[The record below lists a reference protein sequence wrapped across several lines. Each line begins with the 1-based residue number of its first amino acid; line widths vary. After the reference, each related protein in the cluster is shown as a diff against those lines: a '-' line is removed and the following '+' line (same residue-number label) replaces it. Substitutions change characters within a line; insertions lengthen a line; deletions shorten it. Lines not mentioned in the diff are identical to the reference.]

1 MWGYYGAKTTIVKL
15 YPKPLHHKIIEPFAG
30 TARYSLEH
38 FENDILLVD
47 KYDVI
52 IKIWHFLQQASEKDV
67 LGINRQLIPQKKASD
82 YIFDSEGEKLL
93 FQFLIK
99 KAPERPS
106 LKVTDRVAIAR
117 PNYMNYSLK
126 RISKQL
132 YKIRH
137 WKIQLGTYE
146 EIENQTATWFFDTPY
161 EFGGACYPCSS
172 RHLNFPAIGDH
183 CKTRL
188 GQVIVCENMKATWL
202 PFVPL
207 KSMKGSLGFSNE
219 AIWTNYHT
227 HFNNVQQKLLFS

>member
-15 YPKPLHHKIIEPFAG
+15 YPKPINHKIIEPFAG

-67 LGINRQLIPQKKASD
+67 LAINRVLVPHKKAD
-82 YIFDSEGEKLL
+82 EYQFDSEGEKLL

-117 PNYMNYSLK
+117 PNYMNFSLK
-126 RISKQL
+126 RIASNL
-132 YKIRH
+132 FKIRH
-137 WKIQLGTYE
+137 WKIELGTYQD
-146 EIENQTATWFFDTPY
+146 IPNQNATWFIDPPY

-172 RHLNFPAIGDH
+172 RHIDFNA
-183 CKTRL
+183 L
-188 GQVIVCENMKATWL
+188 GNWCRTL
-202 PFVPL
+202 
-207 KSMKGSLGFSNE
+207 
-219 AIWTNYHT
+219 
-227 HFNNVQQKLLFS
+227 